1 MKVHFYG
8 KLTGIFGAEA
18 KVSVEPPCTVATL
31 RAQLIAEYPEAADWL
46 GDRRVRV
53 AVGDVFV
60 SDSNQI
66 ERNDRIE
73 FLSPLSGG

>member
-1 MKVHFYG
+1 MNVHFYG
-8 KLTGIFGAEA
+8 KLTDILGSEAE
-18 KVSVEPPCTVATL
+18 VSVVTPCTIAAL
-31 RAQLIAEYPEAADWL
+31 RSQLIADYPEAADWL

-60 SDSNQI
+60 SDAHQLGRD
-66 ERNDRIE
+66 ERVE